1 MKGIDS
7 YQIGEHGTAQED
19 HVSPSGGILN
29 AHFEFT
35 ESLGVSLEYPRN
47 PQFLE
52 LLIQP

>member
-29 AHFEFT
+29 AHFEFLR
-35 ESLGVSLEYPRN
+35 ERFSFSHSQEGWLG
-47 PQFLE
+47 
-52 LLIQP
+52 